1 MDKLYNK
8 YNNKLKELIDEHEK
22 NKNVIKKL
30 YSFKLSYGKVID
42 EEDVTTIVDESKKYD
57 EEITNFETKR
67 DQYKKLLNDISKL
80 TEDEEEDETLTE
92 ESNKQEF
99 DVPYSS
105 SYGFFKEIKLKQP

>member
-1 MDKLYNK
+1 MI
-8 YNNKLKELIDEHEK
+8 EDE
-22 NKNVIKKL
+22 I
-30 YSFKLSYGKVID
+30 
-42 EEDVTTIVDESKKYD
+42 KKYD

-99 DVPYSS
+99 DVPYS
-105 SYGFFKEIKLKQP
+105 FIIWLFNEII